1 MNRTVLSGLTAL
13 ALAIAVT
20 VGLDPQP
27 VAAAVCNN
35 SPTTATQLCSGTVTP
50 GSGTPATTFH
60 FSVVYQ
66 DSNAAQPG
74 HLSFTVKVTVR
85 QGPTIV
91 GYVDMTPGAP
101 INVPNIVNG
110 IPMPARTF
118 PITCLHAHRVRR
130 CPQWFRPAAGR
141 PIAGH
146 RRRPDTDPAHADA
159 ETHAEAH
166 PEAHAETHARHPR
179 PTPRPTPKPTPKP
192 TPHATQ
198 APAGATAAPTGT
210 PAPTAVATG
219 EPSPSDEASDSLP
232 PVAIG
237 GGGTATSTPDLT
249 GAGPLAPIG
258 GSNGPSPI
266 MGLVLGLVAFIVG
279 GAFAILAA
287 RRRRRKDDDRPLATA
302 AAISGGS
309 GPAGAALAMGKQSA
323 PLDEL
328 IEEGS
333 IPRWRRPSLRAAR
346 SAADRGV
353 AGPTYQLAFDAAAA
367 AGSERRLVRYRVV
380 RMMDGPDEIRSQ
392 EVGQLEENDEL
403 EVLGRYAGYVHVRT
417 PVGTEGWVHRTTL
430 GPPIGSET
438 PDADA
443 GPPEFDL
450 EAAFNLQRKRT
461 AAIGRPAAGPLAMT
475 VPAVA
480 DAPRKGKRTAAPVA
494 TPVPVP
500 VAAPAEATEKSKRK
514 TPTRRSRKAE
524 PST

>member
-1 MNRTVLSGLTAL
+1 MA
-13 ALAIAVT
+13 
-20 VGLDPQP
+20 
-27 VAAAVCNN
+27 
-35 SPTTATQLCSGTVTP
+35 
-50 GSGTPATTFH
+50 
-60 FSVVYQ
+60 
-66 DSNAAQPG
+66 
-74 HLSFTVKVTVR
+74 
-85 QGPTIV
+85 
-91 GYVDMTPGAP
+91 
-101 INVPNIVNG
+101 
-110 IPMPARTF
+110 
-118 PITCLHAHRVRR
+118 
-130 CPQWFRPAAGR
+130 
-141 PIAGH
+141 
-146 RRRPDTDPAHADA
+146 
-159 ETHAEAH
+159 
-166 PEAHAETHARHPR
+166 
-179 PTPRPTPKPTPKP
+179 
-192 TPHATQ
+192 
-198 APAGATAAPTGT
+198 
-210 PAPTAVATG
+210 
-219 EPSPSDEASDSLP
+219 
-232 PVAIG
+232 VAIG

-249 GAGPLAPIG
+249 GAGPLAPSG

-287 RRRRRKDDDRPLATA
+287 RRRRHKDDDRPLATA

-309 GPAGAALAMGKQSA
+309 GPAGAAPAIGMPPA

-346 SAADRGV
+346 SASDRGV

-392 EVGQLEENDEL
+392 EVGQLEENDEV
-403 EVLGRYAGYVHVRT
+403 EVLERYAGYAHVRT

-430 GPPIGSET
+430 GPPIGSEG

-450 EAAFNLQRKRT
+450 EAAFNLQRTRK
-461 AAIGRPAAGPLAMT
+461 AATGTSAKPAAAPVV
-475 VPAVA
+475 VPVTAVA

-500 VAAPAEATEKSKRK
+500 VPAAPETPDKPKRK

-524 PST
+524 PSA